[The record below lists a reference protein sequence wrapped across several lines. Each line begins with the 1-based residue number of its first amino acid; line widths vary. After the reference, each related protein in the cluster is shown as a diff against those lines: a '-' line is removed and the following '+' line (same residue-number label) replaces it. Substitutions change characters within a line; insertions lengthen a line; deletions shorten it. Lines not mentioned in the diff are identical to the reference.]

1 MATLLDIVANDI
13 AVRTPFA
20 KNEIIK
26 TTIKDFKEVL
36 LAMADIAD
44 RIVTYDVGDPPT
56 NTVLNETLFD
66 EYFHK
71 CMGQNALKS
80 VFTSIENMETPHTA
94 DLNHLLARDLVIK
107 CITNYS
113 ELMNKT
119 IAGVAFKYMEQNK

>member
-1 MATLLDIVANDI
+1 MATLLDIVAVDI
-13 AVRTPFA
+13 AARTPFA
-20 KNEIIK
+20 KNDVIK

-44 RIVTYDVGDPPT
+44 RIATYDVGNPPAD
-56 NTVLNETLFD
+56 NKLNETLFD

-71 CMGQNALKS
+71 CMGQNVLQN
-80 VFTSIENMETPHTA
+80 VFLSIENMEPPRTA

-107 CITNYS
+107 SITNYS

-119 IAGVAFKYMEQNK
+119 IAGIAFKYMEQGK

>member
-1 MATLLDIVANDI
+1 MATLLDIVASDMATRASI
-13 AVRTPFA
+13 T
-20 KNEIIK
+20 KNNVVK

-44 RIVTYDVGDPPT
+44 RIATYDVGELPA
-56 NTVLNETLFD
+56 NTKLNETLFD

-71 CMGQNALKS
+71 CMGQNTLMN
-80 VFTSIENMETPHTA
+80 VFASINNMEKPRSA

-119 IAGVAFKYMEQNK
+119 IAGVAFRYMEQNK

>member
-13 AVRTPFA
+13 AARTPFA
-20 KNEIIK
+20 KNDIVK

-36 LAMADIAD
+36 LAVADIAD
-44 RIVTYDVGDPPT
+44 RIVTYDVGELPA
-56 NTVLNETLFD
+56 NSRLNETLFD

-71 CMGQNALKS
+71 CMGQNALQS
-80 VFTSIENMETPHTA
+80 VFASIENMETPRPA

-119 IAGVAFKYMEQNK
+119 IDGVAFRYMEQSK